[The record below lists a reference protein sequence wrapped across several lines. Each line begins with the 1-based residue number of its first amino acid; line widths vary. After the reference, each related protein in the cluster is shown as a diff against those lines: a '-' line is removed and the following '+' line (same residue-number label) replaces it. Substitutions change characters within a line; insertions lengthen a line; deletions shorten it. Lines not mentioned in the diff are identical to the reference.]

1 MDAQL
6 ENWRVQA
13 FASNV
18 YHLSQQEGSMIEPAC
33 RKETFI
39 GKSDSFDRLGPATA
53 QDKTGRNT
61 DTPNLSIDH
70 TRRMVATVTRHWGTL
85 VDKKDKLQNIHS
97 PENEYVKAAAMGLG
111 RRKDQVFI
119 EAAFGTARTGEDG
132 SGTQT
137 LGNTQKVAAV
147 SAAGA
152 LDYPNPQAIRKAAL
166 RMNQGKV
173 KGKRWLFYAADFLD
187 AMLSHTETTSSDFV
201 ALKALQNG
209 EISMW
214 MGFNWVACEEL
225 NSYLATTFDADT
237 FKFNTTTGLYDA
249 AGTAVGA
256 TDKVALCLAEGGL
269 INGET
274 QDSAF
279 SDVTVRTDKS
289 YSGQVYTK
297 IDMGA
302 VRLEEVKVVQ
312 LIYKA

>member
-6 ENWRVQA
+6 ETWRVQA

-18 YHLSQQEGSMIEPAC
+18 YHLSQQEGSMIEPAT

-39 GKSDSFDRLGPATA
+39 GKSELFDRLGPAVA
-53 QDKTGRNT
+53 ADKTGRNT
-61 DTPNLSIDH
+61 DTPNFNLDH
-70 TRRMVATVTRHWGTL
+70 TRRMVTTVTRHWGTL

-97 PENEYVKAAAMGLG
+97 PENEYVKAAANGLG

-119 EAAFGTARTGEDG
+119 EAAVGTAKTGEDG
-132 SGTQT
+132 SGSTT
-137 LGNTQKVAAV
+137 LGNTQKVACV
-147 SAAGA
+147 SAAA
-152 LDYPNPQAIRKAAL
+152 LDYPNPQGIRKAAR
-166 RMNQGKV
+166 RMNEGKV

-209 EISMW
+209 EISQW
-214 MGFNWVACEEL
+214 MGFDWIMCQEL
-225 NSYLATTFDADT
+225 DSYLATTYDADT
-237 FKFNTTTGLYDA
+237 FKWNATTGLYDA
-249 AGTAVGA
+249 AGTAIAA
-256 TDKVALCLAEGGL
+256 TDKFALCIAEGGL

-274 QDSAF
+274 EGSAF
-279 SDVTVRTDKS
+279 SDVGIRNDKS